1 MRDPRLLIMG
11 LATFALSSF
20 YWLRIFG
27 QPLFIS
33 LMFNWISGFL
43 VGTWLVF
50 DYGKIAKLRLS
61 ETNQNEA

>member
-50 DYGKIAKLRLS
+50 RLWENSEAKVVGDKP
-61 ETNQNEA
+61 E